1 MQFHQ
6 ILILYRKIC
15 SFNSKKNFLL
25 REHIVPLLPGRSKCI
40 ISNSLILLTVSSLP
54 LLVYFILC
62 HGDSSGIWWIMLSLS
77 DNKYNGGNDIDLP
90 FVIYLWVQHRKLYIK
105 IT

>member
-6 ILILYRKIC
+6 ILILYRKNC
-15 SFNSKKNFLL
+15 LFNSKKKFLI
-25 REHIVPLLPGRSKCI
+25 REHIVPLLPGRVKCI
-40 ISNSLILLTVSSLP
+40 ISNSLILFTASSLP

-62 HGDSSGIWWIMLSLS
+62 HGDSSGIWWILLSLS

-90 FVIYLWVQHRKLYIK
+90 FVI
-105 IT
+105 

>member
-15 SFNSKKNFLL
+15 LFNSKKIFLL
-25 REHIVPLLPGRSKCI
+25 REHIVPLLPGRLKCI

-54 LLVYFILC
+54 LLVYFIL
-62 HGDSSGIWWIMLSLS
+62 SWRQFRNMV
-77 DNKYNGGNDIDLP
+77 DIALA
-90 FVIYLWVQHRKLYIK
+90 VR
-105 IT
+105 

>member
-15 SFNSKKNFLL
+15 LFNSKKFFLL
-25 REHIVPLLPGRSKCI
+25 REHIVPLLPGRLKCI
-40 ISNSLILLTVSSLP
+40 ISNYLILLTVSSLP

-62 HGDSSGIWWIMLSLS
+62 DGDSSGIWWILLSLS
-77 DNKYNGGNDIDLP
+77 DNKYNGGKTLTFPLLFTYGCNTGN
-90 FVIYLWVQHRKLYIK
+90 YI
-105 IT
+105 